1 MDTNGM
7 DEQIKQALRTDRVI
21 DMTTIGRASGQP
33 RRLEMWFHNLD
44 DQIYIT
50 GTPGTRDWYANLVAN
65 PAFTFHLKGSAT
77 ADLAAHATPVTDA
90 AERRSILSRILPKI
104 GHPDSE
110 LDTWVAES
118 PLVAVAFEGGKN

>member
-1 MDTNGM
+1 MDTDGM
-7 DEQIKQALRTDRVI
+7 DERIKQALRTDRVI

-77 ADLAAHATPVTDA
+77 ADLPAHATPITDA
-90 AERRSILSRILPKI
+90 AERRGILSRILPRI
-104 GHPDSE
+104 DRPASD

-118 PLVAVAFEGGKN
+118 PLVAVAFDE